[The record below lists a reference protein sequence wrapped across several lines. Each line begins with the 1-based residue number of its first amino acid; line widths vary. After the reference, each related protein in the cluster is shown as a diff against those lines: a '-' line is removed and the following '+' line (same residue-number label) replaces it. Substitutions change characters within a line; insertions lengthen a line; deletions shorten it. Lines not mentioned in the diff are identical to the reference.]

1 MSLPTPTAPF
11 FWKDGRAIT
20 EDELKEARAMEA
32 KALARGIDF
41 SPVAHPLQGAAR
53 VADWSVPPRRA

>member
-1 MSLPTPTAPF
+1 
-11 FWKDGRAIT
+11 
-20 EDELKEARAMEA
+20 MEA

-53 VADWSVPPRRA
+53 VADALAGAFRRGRLDKAAAENEAYDASLLASLQAPAI